1 MPSCYECN
9 CLDFSASG
17 SSLDWS
23 NQSTSTLLIPVL
35 FCIYFPKF
43 WTPWRRYFTGIG
55 RVRTV
60 SRNTSPHLAKDHTL
74 TLSLLQ
80 GKAPA
85 MTLPA
90 FLIPSSPDKGHLA
103 VYSSIFEIF
112 LVKCHSTDCPGMKK
126 NGMCLKPR
134 EEKYLKKDH
143 LPFHS
148 TWLFKKTS

>member
-90 FLIPSSPDKGHLA
+90 FLIPSSPWQGAFSSVLLHLWDLFGE
-103 VYSSIFEIF
+103 VSLHWLSRNE
-112 LVKCHSTDCPGMKK
+112 KK
-126 NGMCLKPR
+126 WDVLKTKR
-134 EEKYLKKDH
+134 RKILKKRS
-143 LPFHS
+143 FTFS
-148 TWLFKKTS
+148 FNMTF